1 MNAIALLILRRVR
14 QVPLVLLGIVLV
26 TFALVHLTPGDP
38 ARALITQQVTPGILH
53 QIRVEL
59 GENHSTFHQ
68 FLVYVGHLLTGNL
81 GYSVRL
87 SESVNSIVGARLPV
101 TLFLVAY
108 SGVLA
113 LLLGVP
119 LAVLSAT
126 HVGRWQ
132 DRVTRGLL
140 MASLAIPT
148 FWIGVL
154 FVKYLSL
161 DAGVFPVGGYGAGL
175 FGHIG
180 HLFLPAL
187 TLSLTFLSV
196 LVRSLRAVLIEVLE
210 TDYTAFARLKGISRR
225 ELYTRHVLRNALPPA
240 ITILGLNMSFLLGG
254 AVIVESVFAVNGI
267 GNTLVFAVTSRDFQL
282 VQGVALVF
290 ALLVV
295 VITLAVDI
303 VQALLDP
310 RRTSLAPEVVR
321 AI

>member
-1 MNAIALLILRRVR
+1 
-14 QVPLVLLGIVLV
+14 VLFGIVVV
-26 TFALVHLTPGDP
+26 TFGLVHLTPGDP
-38 ARALITQQVTPGILH
+38 ARALITQQITPGILH
-53 QIRVEL
+53 QIRVAL

-68 FLVYVGHLLTGNL
+68 FLVYLGHVVTGNL
-81 GYSVRL
+81 GYSFRL
-87 SESVNSIVGARLPV
+87 SESVNTIVGARLPT

-108 SGVLA
+108 AGLLA

-119 LAVLSAT
+119 LALLSAT
-126 HVGRWQ
+126 HVGRWP
-132 DRVTRGLL
+132 DRLTRLLL

-161 DAGVFPVGGYGAGL
+161 DAGLFPVGGYGSGF

-196 LVRSLRAVLIEVLE
+196 LVRSLRALLIEVFE
-210 TDYTAFARLKGISRR
+210 TDYIAFARLKGIGRR
-225 ELYTRHVLRNALPPA
+225 EFYTRHVLRNALPPA
-240 ITILGLNMSFLLGG
+240 ITILGLNMSYLLGG
-254 AVIVESVFAVNGI
+254 AVIVESVFAVDGI

-290 ALLVV
+290 ALLVL

-310 RRTSLAPEVVR
+310 RRMHTAPVAGETALA
-321 AI
+321 